1 MTAFAL
7 ESSWCFVI
15 RRQNSFG
22 ILEVTG
28 TTIRRQALIH
38 TLIMARTTIGDPVR
52 SLERETGQ
60 VVVELRLGPE
70 VLQVTLSAT
79 RQLTV
84 VIIVFDVTRET
95 FLTRSA

>member
-1 MTAFAL
+1 
-7 ESSWCFVI
+7 
-15 RRQNSFG
+15 
-22 ILEVTG
+22 
-28 TTIRRQALIH
+28 
-38 TLIMARTTIGDPVR
+38 MARTTIGDPVR

-84 VIIVFDVTRET
+84 VIIIFDVTRET